1 METISSFKKLFTIDY
16 WQSKT
21 KLQCE
26 TKMPTTTTKMHHEY
40 NKVIPFVWLSYHINL
55 NNIQIQSHV
64 REILL
69 SCLDVNTLLPNQHF
83 KILFRFHFKLS
94 LLHL

>member
-40 NKVIPFVWLSYHINL
+40 NKVIRSLCMVIISYIYKYK
-55 NNIQIQSHV
+55 
-64 REILL
+64 
-69 SCLDVNTLLPNQHF
+69 TLLALAN
-83 KILFRFHFKLS
+83 LS
-94 LLHL
+94 SQAIPC